1 MKITKDILIGIER
14 KSARKKM
21 VSDGFYDGRYRTR
34 KIKDKKKETNKK
46 LCRKKIKNIW

>member
-1 MKITKDILIGIER
+1 MKITKDILLGIEK
-14 KSARKKM
+14 KSAREKM
-21 VSDGFYDGRYRTR
+21 KAGGVYDGRYRTR

>member
-1 MKITKDILIGIER
+1 MKITKDILIWIEK

-21 VSDGFYDGRYRTR
+21 KAEGFYDGRYRTR

-46 LCRKKIKNIW
+46 LCRKKIKNIL

>member
-1 MKITKDILIGIER
+1 MKITKDILLGIEK
-14 KSARKKM
+14 KSAREKM
-21 VSDGFYDGRYRTR
+21 KADGVYDGRYRTR